1 MNPQT
6 SFGFAG
12 IVAHL
17 TPVRFISTGVGFTI
31 RQTRMLLTCD
41 AIDASGIIV
50 WMLFLHMYF
59 QRLLIFVMPIA
70 LGTFEG
76 FAAVSSRI
84 PSNAARHPR
93 TIEYHV
99 TIGAL
104 NSSLSAIYMIW
115 AGSNSGT

>member
-1 MNPQT
+1 
-6 SFGFAG
+6 
-12 IVAHL
+12 
-17 TPVRFISTGVGFTI
+17 
-31 RQTRMLLTCD
+31 MLLTCD

-84 PSNAARHPR
+84 PSNAAGHPG

-99 TIGAL
+99 TIGAF

-115 AGSNSGT
+115 AGSNSGTRHGGFIVWASIGSKTREIQRRLGHAGGRGDR

>member
-1 MNPQT
+1 M
-6 SFGFAG
+6 
-12 IVAHL
+12 
-17 TPVRFISTGVGFTI
+17 
-31 RQTRMLLTCD
+31 TCD
-41 AIDASGIIV
+41 AIDASGIVV

-84 PSNAARHPR
+84 PSNAARHPG

-99 TIGAL
+99 TIGTF

-115 AGSNSGT
+115 AGSNSGTRHGFIIWAGIGSKTRKIQRRLGQAGGRGDR

>member
-1 MNPQT
+1 
-6 SFGFAG
+6 
-12 IVAHL
+12 
-17 TPVRFISTGVGFTI
+17 
-31 RQTRMLLTCD
+31 MLLTCD
-41 AIDASGIIV
+41 AIDASGVIV

-84 PSNAARHPR
+84 PSNAAGHPG

-99 TIGAL
+99 TIGTF